1 MGSTKLKIL
10 NTKTKDV
17 LLLDEFIM
25 TFDFLPENMIE
36 ETYFDY
42 LKLLGMNLRFLDTEN
57 CRLKNKNKKFTNL
70 FLYSKYAN

>member
-36 ETYFDY
+36 ETYFDH
-42 LKLLGMNLRFLDTEN
+42 LKLLGMNLRVLDTEN